1 MVYRSG
7 HRRTCGLGRA
17 DCDLARRPAR
27 GCLRRVLP
35 AAPWDNRYCPF
46 LAQVRLGRSRCV
58 YQPHRRPCFPAR
70 ATPAEAIAGAGVHA
84 DKAFAGTQSML
95 RPRAGVRNAEERLQ
109 RRGHAPTPEISA
121 QRASLEQQLDT
132 IAAQIRQGEAWL
144 AARAVVDGGDPLTP
158 SQAEQL
164 LLAIK
169 ASDASL
175 ALYREAPE
183 EMTVMLNHSLTTL
196 EGSFE
201 VRIGLIATHRE
212 LCQRVCQRGAARRSG
227 QGAYVTVLRTI
238 RAPSQRRSL
247 V

>member
-1 MVYRSG
+1 MSQGNLGAPVTG
-7 HRRTCGLGRA
+7 DPDELAAFVTQGRREYLRGQKMLTA
-17 DCDLARRPAR
+17 AR
-27 GCLRRVLP
+27 
-35 AAPWDNRYCPF
+35 
-46 LAQVRLGRSRCV
+46 
-58 YQPHRRPCFPAR
+58 
-70 ATPAEAIAGAGVHA
+70 T
-84 DKAFAGTQSML
+84 
-95 RPRAGVRNAEERLQ
+95 AEERLQ

-144 AARAVVDGGDPLTP
+144 AAHAVVDGGDPLTP

-201 VRIGLIATHRE
+201 VRIGLIATHMRE
-212 LCQRVCQRGAARRSG
+212 SSPGD
-227 QGAYVTVLRTI
+227 
-238 RAPSQRRSL
+238 SQAE
-247 V
+247 